1 MGRHWCAR
9 EKVPNTVWIKA
20 SLQIMSLISQIF
32 IYAIPIL
39 LAVSMHEAAHG
50 WVAHLLGD
58 STAKQLGR
66 LTANPL
72 KHIDPI
78 GTVAVPLVLILVAGF
93 PFGWAKP
100 VPVDVSNFQHPQKD
114 MALVALAG
122 PASNFF
128 MAICWMLVMLLAIKV
143 LPASNLAMILKEMA
157 KMGVF
162 FNIVLMVL
170 NLLPVPPLDGGRI
183 VTGVLPFKAAVFF
196 ARYELIGLLLVI
208 FLLASGFLGKI
219 LMPAVQAVQA
229 NLYAIFGLG

>member
-1 MGRHWCAR
+1 
-9 EKVPNTVWIKA
+9 
-20 SLQIMSLISQIF
+20 MSLISQIL

-39 LAVSMHEAAHG
+39 LAVSLHEAAHG
-50 WVAHLLGD
+50 WIAHLLGD
-58 STAKQLGR
+58 PTARRLGR

-78 GTVAVPLVLILVAGF
+78 GTVAVPLLMILLVSF

-122 PASNFF
+122 PVSNFL
-128 MAICWMLVMLLAIKV
+128 MAIFWTLLLVIVMKDGAHGGFTVALKTMAEVGVVI
-143 LPASNLAMILKEMA
+143 NL
-157 KMGVF
+157 
-162 FNIVLMVL
+162 VLMVL

-183 VTGVLPFKAAVFF
+183 VTGILPYKAAILFVKF
-196 ARYELIGLLLVI
+196 EMIGMWVVI

-229 NLYAIFGLG
+229 NLYAFFGLG